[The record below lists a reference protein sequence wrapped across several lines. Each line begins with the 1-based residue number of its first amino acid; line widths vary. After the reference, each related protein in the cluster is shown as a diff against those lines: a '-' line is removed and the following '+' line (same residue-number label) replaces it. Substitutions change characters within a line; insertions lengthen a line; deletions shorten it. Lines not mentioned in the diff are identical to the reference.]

1 MKTDHF
7 YREYTKLVVPLLFQG
22 MITTLVAMV
31 DNLMVGQL
39 GDHAIAAVAISAKVL
54 GIMTFTLF
62 SVSAAASVF
71 IAQYFGAQNKQKQ
84 QEVFRISIILSIVV
98 FLILASI
105 FVSMPTHIIRFF
117 VYDQQIE
124 TLAKDYLLTMLIG
137 YIPFVLTI
145 NYSSALKV
153 TGQVKMPLIASL
165 CGVALNTVLNY
176 MFIFGNFGVAPMG
189 VTGAAIAT
197 VAARCLEF
205 LLVFM
210 FSYMN
215 HYDFNTHLKD
225 IFQVTPE
232 LTKEVVKKSLPLIV
246 NEIIWS
252 FGQATM
258 LKLYGVRGSEVIT
271 AMSITETGSSIFYS
285 AFQGLSA
292 ATPVLIS
299 QRLGADK
306 LQEAY
311 ANGKEML
318 KAAIGLSLLLGA
330 GMWSM
335 SFVIPN
341 LYQVSPVSYDLSV
354 QMIRLV
360 GSLFWVYFINT
371 QCYFIMRAGGDMK
384 STLLMDGLFQWIVTI
399 PVVAAVAY
407 LTGLPVF
414 MVYIIGQLCDVCK
427 MIVSL
432 YFFFK
437 KRWVKNL
444 TVTN

>member
-1 MKTDHF
+1 MKTEHF
-7 YREYTKLVVPLLFQG
+7 YKEYTKLVVPLLFQG
-22 MITTLVAMV
+22 MVTTLVAMV

-39 GDHAIAAVAISAKVL
+39 GDIAIAAVAISAKAL
-54 GIMTFTLF
+54 GIITFTLF
-62 SVSAAASVF
+62 AVSAAASVY
-71 IAQYFGAQNKQKQ
+71 IAQFFGANNKEKQ
-84 QEVFRISIILSIVV
+84 QEVFRISIILSVIV
-98 FLILASI
+98 LGILGSI
-105 FVSMPTHIIRFF
+105 FMLMPTHIIRFF
-117 VYDQQIE
+117 IYDAQIE
-124 TLAKDYLLTMLIG
+124 ALAKDYLLTMLVG
-137 YIPFVLTI
+137 YVPFVLTI

-165 CGVALNTVLNY
+165 CGVALNTLLNY
-176 MFIFGNFGVAPMG
+176 ILIFGHFGVAPMG
-189 VTGAAIAT
+189 VVGAAIAT

-210 FSYMN
+210 FSYMH

-225 IFQVTPE
+225 LFHVTPE
-232 LTKEVVKKSLPLIV
+232 LTKDVVKKSIPLVI
-246 NEIIWS
+246 NEVIWS

-292 ATPVLIS
+292 ATPVLVS
-299 QRLGADK
+299 QRLGANK

-318 KAAIGLSLLLGA
+318 KAAVALSLVLGI

-341 LYQVSPVSYDLSV
+341 FYQVSKTSYDLSV
-354 QMIRLV
+354 DMMRLV

-384 STLLMDGLFQWIVTI
+384 STLIMDGLFQWSVTI
-399 PVVAAVAY
+399 PVVAAVSY

-414 MVYIIGQLCDVCK
+414 IIYIIGQLCDVVK
-427 MIVSL
+427 MMVSL

-444 TVTN
+444 TN